1 MRQAGQRI
9 LSFHAILPNLFE
21 QLIFV
26 RKLSGA
32 SRQRCFAGSAGIE
45 HFRQMRDAAEA
56 GAASDAAAEFI
67 QSETRSVIRKGE
79 IGRKGDAGTRGGADD
94 HPQTSGGKLDIVNS

>member
-1 MRQAGQRI
+1 M
-9 LSFHAILPNLFE
+9 LFHALLPNLFE

-32 SRQRCFAGSAGIE
+32 SRQRGFAGSAGVE

-56 GAASDAAAEFI
+56 GAESPVDGASNANAEFL
-67 QSETRSVIRKGE
+67 QPETRSIVRQGE
-79 IGRKGDAGTRGGADD
+79 IGRKGDAGSRGGADD
-94 HPQTSGGKLDIVNS
+94 HPQT